1 MYLHN
6 FILEIFVIRNI
17 KLKLSILR
25 SWFYSITGIVIENVI
40 FTILSERKLGPK
52 LLGVFAGGRIEE
64 YIPVSNNGASI
75 LEFSYWAYSIF
86 IVILNDI
93 MRTLVI
99 AFYTRSFICIF
110 SNWKLYNL
118 NHKIRVLG
126 TNPIVSIFRL
136 RLPKMFEKILQL
148 NLSDFVG
155 PSFHFLL
162 WCRNRL
168 IFVFSFFS
176 VQVVNN

>member
-64 YIPVSNNGASI
+64 YIPVSNNGASV
-75 LEFSYWAYSIF
+75 LEFSYWAYRIF
-86 IVILNDI
+86 IVILHDM

-99 AFYTRSFICIF
+99 AFYTRNIICIF
-110 SNWKLYNL
+110 LNWKLNNL

-126 TNPIVSIFRL
+126 INPIVSIFRYDYL
-136 RLPKMFEKILQL
+136 LPLPKILEKMVQL
-148 NLSDFVG
+148 NGYLSI
-155 PSFHFLL
+155 FLDL
-162 WCRNRL
+162 
-168 IFVFSFFS
+168 FSFFFRKWK
-176 VQVVNN
+176 